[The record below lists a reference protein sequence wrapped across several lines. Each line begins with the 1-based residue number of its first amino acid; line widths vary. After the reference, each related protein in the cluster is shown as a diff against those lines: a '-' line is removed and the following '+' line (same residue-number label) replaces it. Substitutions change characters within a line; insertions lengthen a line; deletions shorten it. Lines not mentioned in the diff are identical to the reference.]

1 MGCIQNVAIAARS
14 VASRV
19 ASAIKAVLAI
29 PLTIKGRGGWP
40 WYLFLV
46 AHVFILAPL
55 PFKLY
60 YAVRPAHVFGMF
72 KTDLD
77 LAHVPNYETDGGALK
92 PLAAADKRRVRD
104 TMNRYSAYCQTLD
117 GPRAEF
123 CEHMQNRE
131 LLSAYN
137 DFRKGRAKHCEGKWN
152 EERNFELFYTN
163 TDEAGYHDLDPD
175 PSSPLYDVTFQV
187 FAATVR
193 GPYEE
198 DEALGDHAKAPP
210 SDFLTTD
217 HDYVKSTCEFDSAS
231 SGGRWYVSRVGP
243 FTDRT
248 KGSWQWL
255 WYHAF
260 KDVDAFALPGSIGRY
275 MTATF
280 NSLTDARGNTLG
292 NPPVHMHHFHTWK
305 VNPFSPIW
313 PGIDFQGF
321 ESHGDDMCEHAGLGP
336 ICYMKTWPPGY
347 GLAVPPRLF
356 VDALVNF
363 EADPDLGEPQEF
375 YYESVVHVQDDGE
388 IHQVIPFVP
397 RVHEVMSQVPQQA
410 AAYPVPAGKESM
422 SWGVIPAEF
431 DLEVLWWKL
440 HTHYLYTSDIW
451 FLDGDGTEMMG
462 LGAKPFVL
470 EEKPLT
476 KDMWPTRGDSP
487 TAAAEFEDAV
497 EYIKYDY
504 PIPGAVAPYW
514 YRLLE
519 LKAGLD
525 MVSVKAQLL
534 ANLAKWNDDRAPADR
549 KGFILKVDGVLDF
562 HHEIDGTPK
571 RWTTRPKT
579 TLSKTTFKAGEK
591 VTIVIFHKPIPEL
604 IAAGES
610 GLTDFPMHMIFS
622 CETKPLDPVVNFMS
636 STRGMKLAYV
646 LKYEPALVV
655 VPVLLVLVGLLAKA
669 ASLYRA
675 GKCRTKGWW
684 WFDVNKIAHGDYDRV
699 ALKDDP

>member
-1 MGCIQNVAIAARS
+1 
-14 VASRV
+14 
-19 ASAIKAVLAI
+19 
-29 PLTIKGRGGWP
+29 
-40 WYLFLV
+40 
-46 AHVFILAPL
+46 
-55 PFKLY
+55 
-60 YAVRPAHVFGMF
+60 
-72 KTDLD
+72 
-77 LAHVPNYETDGGALK
+77 
-92 PLAAADKRRVRD
+92 
-104 TMNRYSAYCQTLD
+104 
-117 GPRAEF
+117 
-123 CEHMQNRE
+123 
-131 LLSAYN
+131 
-137 DFRKGRAKHCEGKWN
+137 
-152 EERNFELFYTN
+152 
-163 TDEAGYHDLDPD
+163 
-175 PSSPLYDVTFQV
+175 
-187 FAATVR
+187 
-193 GPYEE
+193 
-198 DEALGDHAKAPP
+198 
-210 SDFLTTD
+210 
-217 HDYVKSTCEFDSAS
+217 
-231 SGGRWYVSRVGP
+231 
-243 FTDRT
+243 
-248 KGSWQWL
+248 
-255 WYHAF
+255 
-260 KDVDAFALPGSIGRY
+260 
-275 MTATF
+275 
-280 NSLTDARGNTLG
+280 
-292 NPPVHMHHFHTWK
+292 
-305 VNPFSPIW
+305 
-313 PGIDFQGF
+313 
-321 ESHGDDMCEHAGLGP
+321 
-336 ICYMKTWPPGY
+336 
-347 GLAVPPRLF
+347 
-356 VDALVNF
+356 
-363 EADPDLGEPQEF
+363 
-375 YYESVVHVQDDGE
+375 
-388 IHQVIPFVP
+388 
-397 RVHEVMSQVPQQA
+397 
-410 AAYPVPAGKESM
+410 M

-534 ANLAKWNDDRAPADR
+534 ANLAKWNAARAPADR
-549 KGFILKVDGVLDF
+549 KGFILKVDNVLDF

-591 VTIVIFHKPIPEL
+591 VTIVIFHKPIP
-604 IAAGES
+604 
-610 GLTDFPMHMIFS
+610 GLAEHAPDVYFPMHFIFN
-622 CETKPLDPVVNFMS
+622 CETRADDPFVHFMS

-684 WFDVNKIAHGDYDRV
+684 WVDVNKIAHGDYDRV